1 MGFQNCLEK
10 KKFRNEYHQLM
21 MSILV
26 SSAWVNEKMKAVLL
40 EEDITLQQY
49 NILSILHESDKPLSI
64 LQIREAMVD
73 KMSDTSR
80 IVDRLVAKDMVH
92 KCVCAMDKRLVDI
105 SIAENGN
112 TLLCR
117 MNDRLGLL
125 DETCSQLDSSEV
137 KTLITLLDKMRGE
150 EL

>member
-10 KKFRNEYHQLM
+10 KKFRNAYHQLM

-26 SSAWVNEKMKAVLL
+26 SSAWLNEKMRATLL

-49 NILSILHESDKPLSI
+49 NILSILAECEKPLSV

-80 IVDRLVAKDMVH
+80 IVDRLVSKNMVT
-92 KCVCAMDKRLVDI
+92 KCVCTLDKRLVDI
-105 SIAENGN
+105 SISDEGRH
-112 TLLCR
+112 LLCR
-117 MNDRLGLL
+117 MNQRLELL
-125 DETCSQLDSSEV
+125 DGTCSQLNEEEV
-137 KTLITLLDKMRGE
+137 QQLIVLLDKMRGE
-150 EL
+150 